1 MNGSWLIMNIN
12 LLIVVVKND
21 FWLQV
26 NYSFNTSSG

>member
-21 FWLQV
+21 YWLQV
-26 NYSFNTSSG
+26 NYSLNTGSG